1 MVLICLVGLRPA
13 SEAQLL
19 FLPRLLL
26 LRVVAQV
33 LVLRLLLLLFRLVSL
48 GVEDV
53 IELEQAYL
61 FLAVLF
67 VPGLLLRVGAGVV
80 EGVAQ
85 CVTSHDEVENLLVL
99 IDLVD
104 LEDVVVEALVDRA

>member
-1 MVLICLVGLRPA
+1 M
-13 SEAQLL
+13 
-19 FLPRLLL
+19 
-26 LRVVAQV
+26 
-33 LVLRLLLLLFRLVSL
+33 LRLLFLLFRLVGL

-53 IELEQAYL
+53 IELKQAYL

-67 VPGLLLRVGAGVV
+67 VPRLLLRVGAGVV
-80 EGVAQ
+80 ERVAQ
-85 CVTSHDEVENLLVL
+85 RVASHDEIENLLVL